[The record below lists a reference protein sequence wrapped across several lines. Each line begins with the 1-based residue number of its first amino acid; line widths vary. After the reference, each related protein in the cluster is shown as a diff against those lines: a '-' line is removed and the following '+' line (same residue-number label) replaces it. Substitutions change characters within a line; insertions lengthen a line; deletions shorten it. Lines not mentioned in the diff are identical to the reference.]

1 MFCTM
6 DMAAGALR
14 HMQRTNKTGV
24 IDAKCND
31 QMECYMELRRTGK
44 SRVHA
49 QEFIEAW
56 NSRKRKCSKGLKIE
70 ASCYLVPTKNFP
82 HGLPVDI
89 QACELTEEEIRGVV
103 ADETLDASNT
113 YLIDLCMPR
122 SRLGKG
128 VRKVTYF
135 IGTRQK

>member
-24 IDAKCND
+24 FDAKCND

-49 QEFIEAW
+49 QELIEAW
-56 NSRKRKCSKGLKIE
+56 NSRKKEVFQG
-70 ASCYLVPTKNFP
+70 PQ
-82 HGLPVDI
+82 D
-89 QACELTEEEIRGVV
+89 
-103 ADETLDASNT
+103 
-113 YLIDLCMPR
+113 
-122 SRLGKG
+122 
-128 VRKVTYF
+128 
-135 IGTRQK
+135 